1 MIIAYWKWPKTA
13 VRWRLDVKEIV
24 DRYSGG
30 SNIMVLVLDFET
42 LDCEEAIATDITRSG
57 CLLRDTS
64 HTAKN
69 KLIGLRLSGLDKMIK
84 GKVQE
89 ILEEEV
95 RVSFLFEDDTKRE
108 KRKEKRRTV
117 SISAS
122 VLPGNGR
129 SPVKCQIVDAS
140 LSGCRF
146 FCKQLDQLPDSIA
159 LRIPGMDLPVGGSI
173 VWRANGY
180 AGVQMNWQFSGK
192 TEFMAAKT
200 IRPPSLAGKAGANG
214 GRKKTLAK
222 QPNVIPAR

>member
-1 MIIAYWKWPKTA
+1 M
-13 VRWRLDVKEIV
+13 KEIF

-57 CLLRDTS
+57 CRIRDTS
-64 HTAKN
+64 HSEKN
-69 KLIGLRLSGLDKMIK
+69 KLIGLRLSGLDKMVK
-84 GKVQE
+84 GKIRE
-89 ILEEEV
+89 ILEDDV
-95 RVSFLFEDDTKRE
+95 QVSFLFEDDTKRE

-117 SISAS
+117 SIAAS
-122 VLPGNGR
+122 VLPGHGMP
-129 SPVKCQIVDAS
+129 PVSCQIVDAS

-146 FCKQLDQLPDSIA
+146 FCNQLDDLPDTIA

-180 AGVQMNWQFSGK
+180 AGVKMNWQFSGK

-200 IRPPSLAGKAGANG
+200 IRPPSLAEKAGANG
-214 GRKKTLAK
+214 SRKKTLVK
-222 QPNVIPAR
+222 QPHIIPAR